1 MSRRLAVLGALCA
14 VLSIAPAALPACV
27 LELDEG
33 LSVALVARF
42 DASTGASAD
51 GAMVRLDEARLHVDH
66 ATLVACSGAEA
77 RWSFAPSRALAH
89 HPSADP
95 LSAAHSRVIELG
107 APPASLGGMRPPP
120 GRYCA
125 LRVAITPA
133 TEMDEHALIARGG
146 WERGGVTGPLELL
159 APGQREL
166 ELPLDPPLALDAART
181 EATIEL
187 EIDLP
192 AALAEEAVV
201 DRDPVD
207 LGLDVMVELG
217 AALGARVLP

>member
-1 MSRRLAVLGALCA
+1 MPRRLALLGALCA

-33 LSVALVARF
+33 LSASIVARF
-42 DASTGASAD
+42 DAATGASAD
-51 GAMVRLDEARLHVDH
+51 GAAVRLDEARLHVHH
-66 ATLVACSGAEA
+66 ATLVACPGAEA
-77 RWSFAPSRALAH
+77 RWSLAPARAFAH
-89 HPSADP
+89 HPSTDP
-95 LSAAHSRVIELG
+95 LSAAHPSVIELG
-107 APPASLGGMRPPP
+107 GPPVSLGGMRPPP

-146 WERGGVTGPLELL
+146 WERGGVAGPLELL

-181 EATIEL
+181 MATLEL
-187 EIDLP
+187 EVDLP
-192 AALAEEAVV
+192 AALAAQEVV
-201 DRDPVD
+201 DRDPVE
-207 LGLDVMVELG
+207 LGLDVMVDLG
-217 AALGARVLP
+217 AALRARVLP